1 MVNLNKDGNSYI
13 KTQEVKNLPAP
24 YSISG
29 NWKLALEG
37 KDFLKIR
44 KIMIS
49 LTSWTEDPKT
59 KHFSGTGCYE
69 LGFNLPAD
77 YIKAILNLSFI

>member
-44 KIMIS
+44 K
-49 LTSWTEDPKT
+49 L
-59 KHFSGTGCYE
+59 
-69 LGFNLPAD
+69 
-77 YIKAILNLSFI
+77 